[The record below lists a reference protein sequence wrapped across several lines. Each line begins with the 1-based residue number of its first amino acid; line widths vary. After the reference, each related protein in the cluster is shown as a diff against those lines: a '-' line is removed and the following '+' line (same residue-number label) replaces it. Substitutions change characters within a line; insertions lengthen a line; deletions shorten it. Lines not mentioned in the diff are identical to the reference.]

1 MERKMENEFF
11 VLIWTR
17 KNCFKIFDYHQLY
30 MINERSWKH
39 VWNLWLAA
47 SHFVCIIVVVWNFES
62 KLFSLT
68 SKLIRFARNCFL
80 VKSLSVRSEVF
91 FDKRWTT
98 LWRPF
103 NDDGRTMEP
112 NRRLITLRRSKFE
125 VEAIYQFS
133 QTINSVLSEFKKL
146 DST

>member
-1 MERKMENEFF
+1 MEREMENEFF
-11 VLIWTR
+11 VIIWTR

-39 VWNLWLAA
+39 VWNLWLSA
-47 SHFVCIIVVVWNFES
+47 SHFACIIVVVWYFES

-91 FDKRWTT
+91 LTKDE
-98 LWRPF
+98 RPS
-103 NDDGRTMEP
+103 DDLSTTMEEQW
-112 NRRLITLRRSKFE
+112 NRIDVWLHFDVQNLKSK
-125 VEAIYQFS
+125 QFTETQNYS
-133 QTINSVLSEFKKL
+133 NH
-146 DST
+146 